1 MLDHYLSSYKL
12 NATCSKLL
20 HKNISVFICQFSMVK
35 NNITTI
41 FLQCDPIDIN
51 IYIYICI
58 NTTKI
63 IANNKII

>member
-1 MLDHYLSSYKL
+1 
-12 NATCSKLL
+12 
-20 HKNISVFICQFSMVK
+20 MVK